1 MSANESLLQIA
12 TVLWQF
18 FMSWVSR
25 LCSLRELCVYV
36 TSSILRVESLGV
48 ASYMVLKNVKIS
60 ASLLIHLFLHA
71 SSWKCFSENCFYAYF
86 ELNSSE
92 DPSIYLFLFM
102 SQKVEFYFSFF
113 RALHWL
119 CPLFQNAVCARF
131 SLQKRRLRLTAL
143 YNYLKGGCGE
153 MGDSLFSSV
162 ASDRTRGNGLRLC
175 QGKFRLDIRKNFSWR
190 VVRCWNGLPIEMV
203 ESLCLEVFKKC
214 LHVALRD
221 MV

>member
-1 MSANESLLQIA
+1 MSKSQ
-12 TVLWQF
+12 Q
-18 FMSWVSR
+18 
-25 LCSLRELCVYV
+25 VY
-36 TSSILRVESLGV
+36 
-48 ASYMVLKNVKIS
+48 SYI
-60 ASLLIHLFLHA
+60 
-71 SSWKCFSENCFYAYF
+71 CFSMLLHENASVKTVFMLTLNSTPPKIHPFTCFYSCLKR
-86 ELNSSE
+86 LNSN
-92 DPSIYLFLFM
+92 
-102 SQKVEFYFSFF
+102 SQTNTAVRQNLQQIFFYFSFF